1 MHDYKSIFKEFVQ
14 VYIEDICQEEKD
26 TVQVLSDDMGMAIA
40 SRVARASQRTPPK
53 ACKGIKLHGSRPW
66 HL

>member
-1 MHDYKSIFKEFVQ
+1 M
-14 VYIEDICQEEKD
+14 YIEDICQEEKD

-53 ACKGIKLHGSRPW
+53 ACKGIKLHRSRPW